1 MKLILLMFV
10 ATILLPDV
18 KGGRS
23 LVFPEQ
29 TSTSFAEL
37 TPAKPLSLNAFTL
50 CLRFATELFN
60 ERRDV
65 ILFTYI
71 TPDADELHLW
81 RLNDGRLKLVLNGP
95 QGAYFEVPELGP
107 LENHVCVAW
116 ESVTGKTT
124 MYLNGRSAAS
134 QIFQKGYTVQPGGRL
149 ILGQDAD
156 SFLGDFDA
164 TQSFV
169 GEIFEVNMWDR
180 VLPPDA
186 IQQLST
192 GKCFSYANVID
203 WATVKLTLHGK
214 AVELQE
220 S

>member
-29 TSTSFAEL
+29 TSTSFVEL

-50 CLRFATELFN
+50 CLRLATEQFN
-60 ERRDV
+60 ERREV
-65 ILFTYI
+65 ILFHYRTQD
-71 TPDADELHLW
+71 TDELTLW
-81 RLNDGRLKLVLNGP
+81 RLNDGRLKLFLNAP
-95 QGAYFEVPELGP
+95 QAAYFVVPEMGP

-116 ESVTGKTT
+116 ESLTGRTT
-124 MYLNGRSAAS
+124 LYLNGRSAAS
-134 QIFQKGYTVQPGGRL
+134 QIFQKGYTVQSGGRV

-156 SFLGDFDA
+156 SFLGDFEAD
-164 TQSFV
+164 QSFV
-169 GEIFEVNMWDR
+169 GEVFEVNMWDR

-186 IQQLST
+186 VQQLST

-203 WATVKLTLHGK
+203 WATVELILHGN
-214 AVELQE
+214 AVEFQE